1 MGRLLDWKPG
11 QEKALAEVQWKDVAQ
26 AVGGDG
32 VGVLEGKHRQSL
44 KWVHKAFPNRWQ
56 TSPQIPECQGKL
68 KVTHKNL
75 HPGHITIKY

>member
-32 VGVLEGKHRQSL
+32 VGVLEGKHSQA
-44 KWVHKAFPNRWQ
+44 VPEVGAQGFPKPMADKSTDTRR
-56 TSPQIPECQGKL
+56 SG
-68 KVTHKNL
+68 
-75 HPGHITIKY
+75 